1 MVWGARVAAPHPA
14 ASNYP
19 RGMGDRSPEDTELA
33 PQRAA
38 EMLAAGEAR
47 IVDIR
52 QPSEWDEGR
61 VPGADL
67 IPLEELPAR
76 AAEID
81 DERPIIFLCRS
92 GNRSAMATEAFVASG
107 RAAFNLAGGIEA
119 WVESGLEIEPA
130 GGSVARPEPDNS

>member
-1 MVWGARVAAPHPA
+1 MVWGARVAAPHA
-14 ASNYP
+14 ATGIYP
-19 RGMGDRSPEDTELA
+19 RGMSDRRPDETELD

-38 EMLAAGEAR
+38 ELLAAGEAR
-47 IVDIR
+47 MVDIR
-52 QPSEWDEGR
+52 QPHEWEEGR
-61 VPGADL
+61 IPGADL

-81 DERPIIFLCRS
+81 DGHPIIFMCRS

-119 WVESGLEIEPA
+119 WVASGLEIDPA
-130 GGSVARPEPDNS
+130 DGAVARPRPDNS